1 MIKLLLNKKTK
12 IKLKLDCVLT
22 AVNENKLYLDF
33 VPIFIK
39 TWNKL
44 YPNVD
49 VKIILISEKIPN
61 EFIKYK
67 NHIILFKPIKNVIT
81 SFTAQIIRIYYP
93 SILKYNN
100 GVLITDIDILPMNN
114 KYYTKNI
121 KNYDNNKFVYFR
133 DHILLDKNQIIIC
146 YNVALP
152 STWQDI
158 FKIYTTEDIRIT
170 IKNIYNK
177 KKIIEGHGNKGWN
190 TDQKELYTNVMKW
203 NNHTKNL
210 ICIDETK
217 SLISSDV
224 IKILDPTSYN
234 NSLTR
239 FRDDMYL
246 LYIQGISEGKS
257 PLQLLDYKDKNFI
270 GKDFLQ
276 YQTDKN
282 KIFKNMM
289 DNVEKKEVDE
299 SKKKLPGESPSEY
312 LKRISE

>member
-1 MIKLLLNKKTK
+1 M
-12 IKLKLDCVLT
+12 KLDCVLT
-22 AVNENKLYLDF
+22 AVNDNKLYLDF
-33 VPIFIK
+33 IPIFIK

-49 VKIILISEKIPN
+49 LKIILISEKIPN

-67 NHIILFKPIKNVIT
+67 NHIILFKPIKNVVT

-121 KNYDNNKFVYFR
+121 QNYDNNKFIYFR

-170 IKNIYNK
+170 IQNIYNK

-190 TDQKELYTNVMKW
+190 TDQRELYLNVMKW
-203 NNHTKNL
+203 NSHTNNL

-217 SLISSDV
+217 SGFNRLCRGMKFGLSE
-224 IKILDPTSYN
+224 KI
-234 NSLTR
+234 
-239 FRDDMYL
+239 
-246 LYIQGISEGKS
+246 
-257 PLQLLDYKDKNFI
+257 
-270 GKDFLQ
+270 
-276 YQTDKN
+276 KN
-282 KIFKNMM
+282 KIKNGEFSDYHCYRPM
-289 DNVEKKEVDE
+289 NEY
-299 SKKKLPGESPSEY
+299 SKINYEIYNIL
-312 LKRISE
+312 